1 MKKVKREGRMFSL
14 KINKRRI
21 TMKRKLIV
29 LLTAVLSISMLF
41 VSCSNETKIDERVSA
56 SFGVSTGRSLSSSAS
71 FADFNGLDWWYK
83 ARTRS
88 TDFNYG
94 QKTEWT
100 KLENGLATN
109 IELSQGIWDFDLCA
123 VESGTAGIVEGA
135 TTGNTHKVYYG
146 SRTGVL
152 VEKTNNG
159 KPVSVLI
166 SVTPGSTGTGTIVIS
181 KDIIV
186 NKRTGE
192 TSTIV
197 ANNYEIKDKDS
208 GNVYTGEIDNIDVSQ
223 IVDAGSYLVTVYYK
237 EIYSGATGGYILR
250 ATESIDVTVYD
261 SSTIT
266 VVGSIDETT
275 QAVIINPINKYKVE
289 SSITAGKTDG
299 SFTDVTI
306 VVPMTP
312 LMSSSASE
320 NTIVTVPA
328 PIINA
333 NAGESDSPNVKVVV
347 EVTPAIEA
355 SVNDAFNISSQTH
368 SAAAAI
374 DLTLFIG
381 DTKVENY
388 NTGDLITVETYVA
401 KNLKDV
407 EVSFNGTELRDREYD
422 PQTGYL
428 RFTTSHFSTFVVE
441 TTSKAI
447 IYDTAYDSLS
457 DAVASAQTGDV
468 ITLIANSEM
477 ENSLTISGGKQLT
490 INLNSFNISAPEKVI
505 QINHANVTLTGKG
518 TIYETQDDGY
528 GAVILF
534 GSGTDQGANYS
545 VVNVDENVSLRG
557 WSGIFVSKD
566 ESDSYNNYGV
576 VANVKG
582 KIILPGM
589 DNHPTKDRAGIYI
602 NGQNN
607 NTEGNVPEFNLDG
620 AEITGDT
627 GIYAAGYAKWN
638 LKNVT
643 IDAASEALSIKAGKF
658 VIDGGNYKA
667 RGEFHNL
674 ILDNSNGSVETGAA
688 LSMTS
693 NDNYAHK
700 IDVTVK
706 NGTFE
711 SLNGYAVFEGI
722 PYDENNPSQ
731 PVSPESYVTLDIK
744 GGNFI
749 GANDKDAIKLND
761 IKVPLVITGGT
772 YSTDPSDYVTLG
784 YNAELDSG
792 KYVVSSSDIIIKSA
806 NQLMKFAVSVN
817 SGNHYAGETI
827 ALGNDIDLAGKTWVP
842 IGNSSRGSD
851 TSGYVFRGT
860 FNGQNHTI
868 TNIICNVTEG
878 NMPSGFFGTVE
889 GATIS
894 NLIIGGIKQNDGS
907 YVYDGVSSFTG
918 EKDSAAGVVAF
929 VIGSGNTVINNCK
942 NYATISGS
950 APAGIVSRLYNKNSG
965 SNNIKDCYNYGFING
980 KNSSKSGKAGG
991 IVAITQE
998 GSSSEISNCHNY
1010 GIVETHDFN
1019 AGGIIGYSNPG
1030 CSITG
1035 CTNNAKVS
1043 NKDAI
1048 QSRSAG
1054 GIVGWVAG
1062 TTSAITISV
1071 SDCINVGQILSDGC
1085 AGGIAGRIC
1094 NQTTIDNCTNNGVV
1108 SNYANKNNGYSGGI
1122 VGNNDGGTV
1131 KNCINTAT
1139 VSGVQYS
1146 GGVVGYWGFSSNISG
1161 SINNCSGGTE
1171 DITIINGTNKWAGR
1185 IIGCANC
1192 VHTSSGSISI
1202 DDSNT
1207 DKYENG
1213 LKTIGLSTPGTLMD
1227 VLTIES
1233 GTLHGLPG
1241 LREDPNQSVHT
1252 IIFKQ
1257 NSKLIEG
1264 NNTYNFTT
1272 RDVEINTMVDSGK
1285 LVWNTSSLSE
1295 FRVNS

>member
-1 MKKVKREGRMFSL
+1 
-14 KINKRRI
+14 
-21 TMKRKLIV
+21 MKRKLIV

-56 SFGVSTGRSLSSSAS
+56 SFGVSPGRSLSSSAS
-71 FADFNGLDWWYK
+71 FADFDGLDWWYK
-83 ARTRS
+83 ARTS
-88 TDFNYG
+88 SNDFNYG

-100 KLENGLATN
+100 KLKNGLATTL
-109 IELSQGIWDFDLCA
+109 ELSQGIWDFDLCA
-123 VESGTAGIVEGA
+123 VVSGTTEIVEGA
-135 TTGNTHKVYYG
+135 PTGNTHKVYYG
-146 SRTGVL
+146 SRAGVL

-166 SVTPGSTGTGTIVIS
+166 SVTPGSNGTGTIVIS

-192 TSTIV
+192 NSTIV

-208 GNVYTGEIDNIDVSQ
+208 GTVVYTGEIDNINVSKK
-223 IVDAGSYLVTVYYK
+223 VNAGSYLVTVYYK
-237 EIYSGATGGYILR
+237 ETNSGVTGGYILR

-275 QAVIINPINKYKVE
+275 QAVIINPNNNYKVNEYKVE
-289 SSITAGKTDG
+289 SSITAVKTDG
-299 SFTDVTI
+299 SFSDVTI

-328 PIINA
+328 SIINA
-333 NAGESDSPNVKVVV
+333 NAGESDSPTVKVVV
-347 EVTPAIEA
+347 DVTPAIEA
-355 SVNDAFNISSQTH
+355 SVNDAFNISSTIH

-388 NTGDLITVETYVA
+388 NTGDSLTVKTYVA

-407 EVSFNGTELRDREYD
+407 KVSFNGTELSDYEYNTS
-422 PQTGYL
+422 TGYL
-428 RFTTSHFSTFVVE
+428 RFTTTHFSTFVVE

-447 IYDTAYDSLS
+447 IYDTAYDSLP
-457 DAVASAQTGDV
+457 DAVASAQNGDV

-477 ENSLTISGGKQLT
+477 DDSLIINGGKQLT
-490 INLNSFNISAPEKVI
+490 INLNSFDISAPEKVI
-505 QINHANVTLTGKG
+505 QIKHANVTLTGNG
-518 TIYETQDDGY
+518 TIYETQNDGY

-557 WSGIFVSKD
+557 WSGIFVSSD
-566 ESDSYNNYGV
+566 ESDTYNNYGV

-589 DNHPTKDRAGIYI
+589 DIHTTKNGAGIYI

-607 NTEGNVPEFNLDG
+607 NIVGNVPEFNLDG

-627 GIYAAGYAKWN
+627 GIYSAGYAKWN
-638 LKNVT
+638 LNNVK
-643 IDAASEALSIKAGKF
+643 IDAESEALSIKAGKF

-667 RGEFHNL
+667 RGEFHDPNL
-674 ILDNSNGSVETGAA
+674 DSSNGSVETGAA

-693 NDNYAHK
+693 NDSYAHK
-700 IDVTVK
+700 IDVTVI

-711 SLNGYAVFEGI
+711 SQNGYAVYEGI
-722 PYDENNPSQ
+722 PYDENNPSEL
-731 PVSPESYVTLDIK
+731 VSSESYVTLDIR

-749 GANDKDAIKLND
+749 GANYKDAIKLND

-784 YNAELDSG
+784 YNAELDSE
-792 KYVVSSSDIIIKSA
+792 KYVVSSTSDIIIKSA
-806 NQLMKFAVSVN
+806 NQLMKFAASVN
-817 SGNHYAGETI
+817 TGTDYAGETI

-842 IGNSSRGSD
+842 IGYSSRSSD
-851 TSGYVFRGT
+851 TSGYVFSGT

-868 TNIICNVTEG
+868 TNIKYDETKDK
-878 NMPSGFFGTVE
+878 MPSGFFGSVE

-894 NLIIGGIKQNDGS
+894 NLIIGGTKQNDGS
-907 YVYDGVSSFTG
+907 YVYDGVSSFNG
-918 EKDSAAGVVAF
+918 DKDSAAGVVSF
-929 VIGSGNTVINNCK
+929 VIGTGDTVISNCK
-942 NYATISGS
+942 NYATISGA
-950 APAGIVSRLYNKNSG
+950 APAGIVSRLYNTTSV
-965 SNNIKDCYNYGFING
+965 SNKIINCYNFGVIDG
-980 KNSSKSGKAGG
+980 KNSTSSGKAGG
-991 IVAITQE
+991 IVAITKS

-1010 GIVETHDFN
+1010 GIVETYDFN
-1019 AGGIIGYSNPG
+1019 AGGIIGYINPG
-1030 CSITG
+1030 CTITG
-1035 CTNNAKVS
+1035 CTNNATVS
-1043 NKDAI
+1043 NNDAI
-1048 QSRSAG
+1048 SPISLISAG
-1054 GIVGWVAG
+1054 GIVGWVAD
-1062 TTSAITISV
+1062 TSPKTISV
-1071 SDCINVGQILSDGC
+1071 SDCKNVGQILSDVC
-1085 AGGIAGRIC
+1085 AGGIAGRIS
-1094 NQTTIDNCTNNGVV
+1094 NQTTIDNCTNDGVV
-1108 SNYANKNNGYSGGI
+1108 SNYENKGYAGGI
-1122 VGNNDGGTV
+1122 VGNNDGGIV

-1146 GGVVGYWGFSSNISG
+1146 GGVVGYWGFTSNVSG

-1192 VHTSSGSISI
+1192 VHTSPGSISI

-1213 LKTIGLSTPGTLMD
+1213 LKTIGLSTPGTLKD
-1227 VLTIES
+1227 VLIIES
-1233 GTLHGLPG
+1233 GTMHGLPG

-1257 NSKLIEG
+1257 NTKLIEDDI
-1264 NNTYNFTT
+1264 TYNFTT